1 MHKPTA
7 PDLYILTKTF
17 FEKTLD
23 KPVRKVYNKY
33 RKLRKE
39 VNKMKKY
46 SVVEI
51 ETGYTS
57 FEGTL
62 EDCIKNIQGDIF
74 FEYCIKTPEGEI
86 YEGC

>member
-1 MHKPTA
+1 M
-7 PDLYILTKTF
+7 TK
-17 FEKTLD
+17 EKIPKTID
-23 KPVRKVYNKY
+23 NTGKVCYNKY

-74 FEYCIKTPEGEI
+74 CEYCIKTPEGKI

>member
-1 MHKPTA
+1 
-7 PDLYILTKTF
+7 
-17 FEKTLD
+17 
-23 KPVRKVYNKY
+23 
-33 RKLRKE
+33 
-39 VNKMKKY
+39 MKKY

-51 ETGYTS
+51 DTGYTS

-74 FEYCIKTPEGEI
+74 CEYCIKTPEGEN